1 MSDIEIEP
9 PTIDV
14 EQKPKKKKYIRS
26 QEQIERNRAYNRKR
40 YTETKQQL
48 KYYHA
53 KPIEERDLYYLK
65 NKDVIIERARLW
77 QKNKREVC
85 KAQEEEIKLLRSYLT
100 QAGVIPPE
108 E

>member
-1 MSDIEIEP
+1 
-9 PTIDV
+9 
-14 EQKPKKKKYIRS
+14 
-26 QEQIERNRAYNRKR
+26 
-40 YTETKQQL
+40 
-48 KYYHA
+48 
-53 KPIEERDLYYLK
+53 LYYLK